1 MGQINEGFTF
11 SGVLE
16 ALDPHMSV
24 LSHPGQQGEETSAP
38 FFYQQGQDS
47 WSLDMRPWTRHLIY
61 RYLFSYLLTVQT
73 L

>member
-16 ALDPHMSV
+16 ASGPHMSV
-24 LSHPGQQGEETSAP
+24 LSHPGQQGEETSAH

-47 WSLDMRPWTRHLIY
+47 WSLDMRPWTRHLLY
-61 RYLFSYLLTVQT
+61 RCLFSYLLTVQT